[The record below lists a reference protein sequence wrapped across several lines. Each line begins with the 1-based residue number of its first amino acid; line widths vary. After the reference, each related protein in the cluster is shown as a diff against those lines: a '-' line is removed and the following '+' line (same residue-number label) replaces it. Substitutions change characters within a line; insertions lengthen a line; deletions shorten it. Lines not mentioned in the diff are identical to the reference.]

1 MADFTAKDVQ
11 ALRQATGAGMMD
23 AKKALQETGGDFDD
37 AKKLLR
43 EKGLA
48 KAGTRSDRANTQGAI
63 ALAVTDGA
71 AALVELKCETDFV
84 AKSGDFINLTQDLA
98 DSVAAKGESGVGDH
112 KDAVD
117 DLKVTLKENIDV
129 GRVVHLA
136 LESGQALGTYLHRQD
151 GRGVNGVLVVLGGG
165 TDELAHDVAVHVA
178 FAKPEFQAREDVP
191 ADLIDEE
198 RETLLKVTK
207 AEGKPEQA
215 WPKIVEGR
223 LTGWYKE
230 RVLLDQPYV
239 RDEKQS
245 VAQLLAANDATLVR
259 YGQLFI
265 GG

>member
-1 MADFTAKDVQ
+1 MAEFTAKDVQ
-11 ALRQATGAGMMD
+11 ALRQSTGAGMMD
-23 AKKALQETGGDFDD
+23 AKKALQETGGNFDE

-136 LESGQALGTYLHRQD
+136 LEPGHTLGTYLHRQD

-165 TDELAHDVAVHVA
+165 SDELAHDVAVHVA
-178 FAKPEFQAREDVP
+178 FAKPEYQARDDVP
-191 ADLIDEE
+191 ADVIDEE

>member
-11 ALRQATGAGMMD
+11 ALRQSTGAGMMD
-23 AKKALQETGGDFDD
+23 AKKALQETGGDMDG

-48 KAGTRSDRANTQGAI
+48 KAGARSDRANTQGAI
-63 ALAVTDGA
+63 ALSVTDGA

-98 DSVAAKGESGVGDH
+98 DSVAAKGEAGVGDH

-129 GRVVHLA
+129 GRVVYLA
-136 LESGQALGTYLHRQD
+136 VGDGQTLGTYLHRQD

-165 TDELAHDVAVHVA
+165 DDELAHDVAVHIA
-178 FAKPEFQAREDVP
+178 FAKPEYQTRDEVP
-191 ADLIDEE
+191 ADVIEEE
-198 RETLLKVTK
+198 RETLLKVTR

-245 VAQLLAANDATLVR
+245 VAQLVAANGATLVR
-259 YGQLFI
+259 FGQLFI